1 MLNLR
6 ILLPLFVLLCS
17 FPSLAGKHLTD
28 TVWVQM
34 LTTQQVEIVQA
45 SGPGPIVKLL
55 HKKEKLNRKATAA
68 ILAFPFPFGIVGLH
82 RIYLGC
88 APYIPIV
95 YIGSLGGIFGIM
107 PLIDFIV
114 IVSADDINTYAN
126 SNKVFMWVQ

>member
-6 ILLPLFVLLCS
+6 LLLPLFVLLCNLPS
-17 FPSLAGKHLTD
+17 FAGKPSTD

-34 LTTQQVEIVQA
+34 LTMQHVEITQKA
-45 SGPGPIVKLL
+45 GPGPIVKLL
-55 HKKEKLNRKATAA
+55 HKKEKLSRKATAA

-114 IVSADDINTYAN
+114 IVSAEDIDTYTN
-126 SNKVFMWVQ
+126 SNKVFMWVK

>member
-6 ILLPLFVLLCS
+6 NVLPLFLLICS
-17 FPSLAGKHLTD
+17 LPSIAGKHSTD

-34 LTTQQVEIVQA
+34 LTMQQVEIVQTA
-45 SGPGPIVKLL
+45 GPGPILKLL

-68 ILAFPFPFGIVGLH
+68 VLAFPFPFGIVGLH

-114 IVSADDINTYAN
+114 IVSAEDIDTYTN

>member
-6 ILLPLFVLLCS
+6 LLLLLFVLLCS
-17 FPSLAGKHLTD
+17 VPSIAGKHSTAAI
-28 TVWVQM
+28 WVQR
-34 LTTQQVEIVQA
+34 LTMQQVEIVQK
-45 SGPGPIVKLL
+45 SGPGPIVTLL

-68 ILAFPFPFGIVGLH
+68 VLAFPFPFGIVGLH

-114 IVSADDINTYAN
+114 IVSAEDIETYAN